1 MDYKMETDIED
12 KYIMREDIIVGHSK
26 PVKEEETKKIFSK
39 KRSMC
44 KIFSTKVM
52 NKEIK
57 DIKGT
62 GFLLYIDNK
71 DIPFHTCLLTNHH
84 VLDVKINKVI
94 NIEYQNKDK
103 ILEIK
108 EKRRVFTDE
117 KLDYTC
123 IEILK
128 EDNINQYFEINKN
141 INNINYFTNHD
152 IFVLQY
158 PNGEELSYSVGEI
171 IKIKDN
177 YIFHTA
183 STTFGS
189 SGSPILSRNDNLS
202 VIGLHFGA
210 YKKKFN
216 LSTTI
221 NAIINDIIKKCN
233 NNIIEAQPF
242 IKEEDINIII
252 AEIVIKEEDINKKIR
267 NINSYEQYIRE
278 EKIRIGERYVN
289 YNDKYENE
297 KEIKDNCKIEING
310 KTFPFAYYFTF
321 PQKGKFIIK
330 YSFSKNL
337 TNTNHMFYNCN
348 NLTNINLL
356 NFKTQNINDMSWMFS
371 GCASLTNINLSDVN
385 TINVTDMSYM
395 FNGCISLTSI
405 NLSNI
410 NTENVTDM
418 SYMFNGCK
426 FLTNINLLNSNTKN
440 ATDMSF
446 MFNECDSLK
455 KESIITRDKN
465 IIDNFKVFPNKF
477 KLRRSN
483 NLGAPK
489 YKYLLNEFYNNN
501 NINNNLGFRRLN
513 TFNYK

>member
-1 MDYKMETDIED
+1 MDYKMEIDIKD
-12 KYIMREDIIVGHSK
+12 KYITREDIMVGHSK

-39 KRSMC
+39 KGSMC
-44 KIFSTKVM
+44 KIFSTKIV

-62 GFLLYIDNK
+62 GFFLYIDNK

-94 NIEYQNKDK
+94 NIEYLNKDK
-103 ILEIK
+103 YIEIT
-108 EKRRVFTDE
+108 EKRKVFTDE

-123 IEILK
+123 VEILK
-128 EDNINQYFEINKN
+128 EDNISQYFEINKN
-141 INNINYFTNHD
+141 INNISYFTNHD

-171 IKIKDN
+171 IKIEDN
-177 YIFHTA
+177 QILHTA

-189 SGSPILSRNDNLS
+189 SGSPIISRSDNLS

-221 NAIINDIIKKCN
+221 NSIINDIIKKCYN
-233 NNIIEAQPF
+233 
-242 IKEEDINIII
+242 NIII
-252 AEIVIKEEDINKKIR
+252 AEMIIKEEDINKKIR
-267 NINSYEQYIRE
+267 IINSYEEYIRE
-278 EKIRIGERYVN
+278 EKIRIGELYVN

-310 KTFPFAYYFTF
+310 KIFPFVYYFTF
-321 PQKGKFIIK
+321 LQKGKFIIK

-371 GCASLTNINLSDVN
+371 GCASLTNINLSNVN
-385 TINVTDMSYM
+385 TENVTDMSYMFDGCISLASINLSNIRAENVTDMSYM
-395 FNGCISLTSI
+395 FNGCISLT
-405 NLSNI
+405 
-410 NTENVTDM
+410 
-418 SYMFNGCK
+418 
-426 FLTNINLLNSNTKN
+426 NINLLNSNTQH

-455 KESIITRDKN
+455 KESIITKDKN
-465 IIDNFKVFPNKF
+465 IINNFKVFPNKF
-477 KLRRSN
+477 ILKRTN
-483 NLGAPK
+483 NLAGPK
-489 YKYLLNEFYNNN
+489 YQSHLKKDNEFFD
-501 NINNNLGFRRLN
+501 NNLGFKRLY
-513 TFNYK
+513 TFNYNIF